1 MFKPSLL
8 VTVGKKKSRRIQ
20 EEHEERLGSR
30 EVRRSDRGRWR
41 NSLNCLCFSDGATGP
56 SCESIFTE
64 RRPGLN
70 TCERHPRSPLE
81 LTRVLGPRM
90 MRIRP
95 FAGRGWS
102 ISTDVTQGAGP
113 TCDEPLLQLTW
124 YLRGHSDDPVK
135 INLRRGSAPD
145 LRDCPPLQV
154 VQ

>member
-41 NSLNCLCFSDGATGP
+41 NSLNCLCFSDGVTGP

-90 MRIRP
+90 MRVLWGHWVQTRLCSPSRI
-95 FAGRGWS
+95 
-102 ISTDVTQGAGP
+102 
-113 TCDEPLLQLTW
+113 
-124 YLRGHSDDPVK
+124 LRMF
-135 INLRRGSAPD
+135 SAPVTRMTGLPRRFD
-145 LRDCPPLQV
+145 HLQKRV
-154 VQ
+154 ERQH